1 MVEDRDVIDAFVNGG
16 AERAFGSALHIES
29 NTLMLD
35 GWWHACVR
43 VAPDVFAVRNEPPP
57 RETTVLDDVAAALTS
72 KGLVNVGSDMPEIT
86 FVTYTTLSLGF
97 VSWNLWATDLDAG
110 TAALG
115 ARVTEDSFLENKT
128 YFDPHREVDYSAEL
142 GGARRNAGLPP
153 SVVLTV
159 GLPGDVVAPLERELA
174 DCRVESRSFGQ
185 ISPDGCG
192 ALIPSLVVIDASEQQ
207 GRDFCMQFRAV
218 ACGRFIPVLAVTPD
232 ATPPLGADAA
242 VSSAERPERWVGPI
256 RNLLP

>member
-1 MVEDRDVIDAFVNGG
+1 MEDLEVIDAFANRG
-16 AERAFGSALHIES
+16 AERAFGTALHIES

-43 VAPDVFAVRNEPPP
+43 ISPDVFAIRNEPPP
-57 RETTVLDDVAAALTS
+57 RETTVLEDVAAVLTA
-72 KGLVNVGSDMPEIT
+72 KGLSNVGSDLPEIT
-86 FVTYTTLSLGF
+86 FVTYTTLSLGY
-97 VSWNLWATDLDAG
+97 VSWNLWATDIESGRATLAG
-110 TAALG
+110 K
-115 ARVTEDSFLENKT
+115 VTEESFLEHKT
-128 YFDPHREVDYSAEL
+128 YFDPHREADYTAEL

-159 GLPGDVVAPLERELA
+159 GLPGEVVAPLERELT
-174 DCRVESRSFGQ
+174 DCRVESRAFGQ

-192 ALIPSLVVIDASEQQ
+192 ALIPNLLVIDASDEQ

-218 ACGRFIPVLAVTPD
+218 ACGRFIPVLAVTAD
-232 ATPPLGADAA
+232 GTPPLGADAA
-242 VSSAERPERWVGPI
+242 VTPADGPRGWIEPI

>member
-1 MVEDRDVIDAFVNGG
+1 MEDREVVDAFVNGG
-16 AERAFGSALHIES
+16 AERAFGSSLHIES

-43 VAPDVFAVRNEPPP
+43 VSPDVFALRNEPPP
-57 RETTVLDDVAAALTS
+57 RDTTVLEDVAAVLAA
-72 KGLVNVGSDMPEIT
+72 KGLSNVGSDFTEIT
-86 FVTYTTLSLGF
+86 FITYTTLSLGF
-97 VSWNLWATDLDAG
+97 VSWNLWATDIEAG
-110 TAALG
+110 RATLS
-115 ARVTEDSFLENKT
+115 RKVTEDSFLENTT
-128 YFDPHREVDYSAEL
+128 YYDPHREVDYTAEL

-159 GLPGDVVAPLERELA
+159 GLPREVVAPLEQQLS
-174 DCRVESRSFGQ
+174 DCRVESRAFGQ

-192 ALIPSLVVIDASEQQ
+192 ALIPSLIVIDASDQQ
-207 GRDFCMQFRAV
+207 GKEFCMQFRAV

-232 ATPPLGADAA
+232 AMPPLGADAV
-242 VSSAERPERWVGPI
+242 VSPADGPQRWIEPI

>member
-1 MVEDRDVIDAFVNGG
+1 MEDLEVIEAFVNGG
-16 AERAFGSALHIES
+16 AERAFGSSLHIES

-43 VAPDVFAVRNEPPP
+43 MTPDVYALRNEPPP
-57 RETTVLDDVAAALTS
+57 RDTTVLDDIAAVLRA
-72 KGLVNVGSDMPEIT
+72 KGLSHVGSDMPEIT

-97 VSWNLWATDLDAG
+97 VSWNLWATDLEAG
-110 TAALG
+110 QAALR
-115 ARVTEDSFLENKT
+115 AKVTEDTFLENKT
-128 YFDPHREVDYSAEL
+128 YYDPQRDVDYTAEL

-159 GLPGDVVAPLERELA
+159 GLPSDFAAPLEQELEN
-174 DCRVESRSFGQ
+174 CRVESRAFGQ

-192 ALIPSLVVIDASEQQ
+192 ALIPSLIVIDATDQQ
-207 GRDFCMQFRAV
+207 GKDFCMQFRAV

-232 ATPPLGADAA
+232 AMPPLGADAA
-242 VSSAERPERWVGPI
+242 VSPADGPHGWVEPI

>member
-1 MVEDRDVIDAFVNGG
+1 MEDLEVIDAFVNGG

-57 RETTVLDDVAAALTS
+57 RDTTILDDVAAVLAA
-72 KGLVNVGSDMPEIT
+72 KGLSNVGSDMPEIT
-86 FVTYTTLSLGF
+86 FITYTTLSLGF
-97 VSWNLWATDLDAG
+97 VSWNLWATDIEAG
-110 TAALG
+110 RVALTSK
-115 ARVTEDSFLENKT
+115 VTEESFLENKT
-128 YFDPHREVDYSAEL
+128 YYDPQREVDYSAEL
-142 GGARRNAGLPP
+142 GGARLNAGLPP

-159 GLPGDVVAPLERELA
+159 GLPNEVVAPLEQELSN
-174 DCRVESRSFGQ
+174 CRVESRAFGQ

-192 ALIPSLVVIDASEQQ
+192 ALIPSLIVIDASDQQ
-207 GRDFCMQFRAV
+207 GKEFCMEFRAV

-232 ATPPLGADAA
+232 AIPPLGADAA
-242 VSSAERPERWVGPI
+242 VSAAEDPHAWVEPI